1 MRAFAVIDGE
11 HYAPVVRDA
20 LAALPHEVVAV
31 WVAGGTEKLVGGEDY
46 GVPVVAELE
55 AGIAEHE
62 PELVVD
68 LSDEPVLGPR
78 ERFRVASRVLAL
90 GLPYEGPDFRFD
102 PPAFAP
108 FPLPSL
114 AIVGTGKRVGKTAVT
129 GHVARLLSS
138 DRKVI
143 VVAMGRGGPPKPQ
156 VVEARPRLDDLLELS
171 RAGAHAASDY
181 LETAALAGVTTIG
194 CRRCGGGLAGSPAES
209 NVLEGAALAAELEPE
224 LVIFDG
230 SGAAIPPVEADAR
243 VLVTSSSQPVE
254 VATGYLNAYRILIS
268 DLVLVTGGAD
278 EPLLEAIAQVKD
290 VPVVPVELRPRP
302 VEPVGGRRVA
312 FFTTAPAA
320 VHETLATHLADR
332 YGAEVVHVSG
342 NLARRDALR
351 EELDRID
358 ADTYLVEIKAAAI
371 DVVAEAAVARGRELV
386 FADNELIGERVDEAL
401 LALAP
406 KRVAA

>member
-1 MRAFAVIDGE
+1 MRVLAVIDGE
-11 HYAPVVRDA
+11 HFAPVVRDA
-20 LAALPHEVVAV
+20 LRALPQEVVAV

-46 GVPVVAELE
+46 GVPVVAGLE
-55 AGIAEHE
+55 EGIAEHE

-68 LSDEPVLGPR
+68 LSDDPVLGPR

-90 GLPYEGPDFRFD
+90 GLTYEGPDFRFD
-102 PPAFAP
+102 PPRFAP
-108 FPLPSL
+108 FAPPSL
-114 AIVGTGKRVGKTAVT
+114 AVIGTGKRVGKTAVT
-129 GHVARLLSS
+129 GHVARLLSR
-138 DRKVI
+138 DREVV
-143 VVAMGRGGPPKPQ
+143 VVAMGRGGPPEPQ
-156 VVEARPRLDDLLELS
+156 LVEARPGLGDLLELS

-194 CRRCGGGLAGSPAES
+194 CRRCGGGLAGSPGES

-230 SGAAIPPVEADAR
+230 SGAAIPPVEVDTR
-243 VLVTSSSQPVE
+243 VLVTSSAQPVD
-254 VATGYLNAYRILIS
+254 VVTGYLNAYRILIS

-302 VEPVGGRRVA
+302 VEPVEGRRVA

-320 VHETLATHLADR
+320 VHETLAAHLADR
-332 YGAEVVHVSG
+332 HGADVVHVSG
-342 NLARRDALR
+342 NLARREALR
-351 EELDRID
+351 EELDRVD

-371 DVVAEAAVARGRELV
+371 DVVAESAVARGRELV

-401 LALAP
+401 LTLAP
-406 KRVAA
+406 KRVVA